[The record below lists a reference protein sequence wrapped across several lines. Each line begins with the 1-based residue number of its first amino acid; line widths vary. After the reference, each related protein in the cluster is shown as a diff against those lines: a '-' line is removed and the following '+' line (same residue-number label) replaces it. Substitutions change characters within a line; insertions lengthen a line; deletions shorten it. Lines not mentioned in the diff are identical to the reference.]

1 MVARLVLLF
10 VLQVV
15 LFLSG
20 GGARWSVAAERPL
33 PRARGPPGSP
43 CALNPLPDL
52 VAADPVDTFEAAGGP
67 SRQCWRWSE
76 AEALRSSRPDD
87 FPSARGSSSIQGISG
102 EGAAA
107 RLRHVSLLVVDIDLH
122 EDGSVISKFVVSL
135 SVIPRCISA
144 VSSQK
149 KKKTDA
155 YPVCRVNTCVSSFL
169 RVAGTRVLLDS
180 SVLSM

>member
-20 GGARWSVAAERPL
+20 DSAHWSVAAERPL
-33 PRARGPPGSP
+33 LRARGPLGSP

-52 VAADPVDTFEAAGGP
+52 IAADPVDTFEAAGGP
-67 SRQCWRWSE
+67 PRRCWQWNE
-76 AEALRSSRPDD
+76 AEVLRSSRPDD

-107 RLRHVSLLVVDIDLH
+107 RLWHVSLLVVDIDLQ
-122 EDGSVISKFVVSL
+122 EDGFVISKFVVSL
-135 SVIPRCISA
+135 SVIP
-144 VSSQK
+144 
-149 KKKTDA
+149 
-155 YPVCRVNTCVSSFL
+155 
-169 RVAGTRVLLDS
+169 
-180 SVLSM
+180 